1 MTKLK
6 RDRKGQDDEN
16 ILTFTN
22 FKFIGFQT
30 GVSQTFVKL
39 KAMQAKLNILTNY
52 KNVYWLA
59 MRIRIRI
66 EKHSK
71 FPQALSGGRV
81 SGDNSDLPS

>member
-39 KAMQAKLNILTNY
+39 KAMHSYKLQECLL
-52 KNVYWLA
+52 V
-59 MRIRIRI
+59 
-66 EKHSK
+66 
-71 FPQALSGGRV
+71 
-81 SGDNSDLPS
+81 GDED